1 MGPGRI
7 SLVAAVSLT
16 LAGCGGGS
24 GSAPTAGGRTVHG
37 ATETGMKLEVE
48 TFVSPKGDR
57 MLAQLDAYRA
67 AAHFAPVDYHRVVAD
82 NSRGDE
88 PDSGRVVTF
97 APNAEAI
104 AAGEGL
110 PAQFSCDV
118 LRFQWAPPTPAL
130 AGRYQALRRSLCAE
144 GPPKRDGIAPGRR
157 DVYYL
162 VTPRGFEERGLKRLR
177 IFGPASAELK

>member
-1 MGPGRI
+1 MRPGRI

-16 LAGCGGGS
+16 LAGCGGAS
-24 GSAPTAGGRTVHG
+24 GGAPAHEGRTVRG

-57 MLAQLDAYRA
+57 ALAQLDAYRA
-67 AAHFAPVDYHRVVAD
+67 AAHYAPVDYHRVVAD
-82 NSRGDE
+82 NTRGSR
-88 PDSGRVVTF
+88 PDSGRLVTF
-97 APNAEAI
+97 APNAQAI
-104 AAGEGL
+104 AAGQGV

-130 AGRYQALRRSLCAE
+130 RARYEALRRSLCAD

-162 VTPRGFEERGLKRLR
+162 ITQRGFEERGLARLHV
-177 IFGPASAELK
+177 FGPESIELH